1 LLVLNKDPLG
11 PTSAGLNAVIFGGE
25 NESYY
30 SPKRFYPTKDLDN
43 FETYSC
49 FETGERCP
57 I

>member
-1 LLVLNKDPLG
+1 MLVLNKDPLG

-25 NESYY
+25 NEGYY

-49 FETGERCP
+49 FETGDRYP